1 MMRIA
6 DEIWYGTPAQLLR
19 FLKMRSGNFPRFLK
33 MSEIF
38 KNGVRAYYGGT
49 AGTCSGPR
57 AYASAS
63 LQWDPNLD
71 KKYPAGGPNASQ
83 REVQGKSVG
92 ITKRRQLCLL
102 TE

>member
-71 KKYPAGGPNASQ
+71 KISRRGTHRFSKGRSRKIG
-83 REVQGKSVG
+83 G
-92 ITKRRQLCLL
+92 ITERLSYVR
-102 TE
+102 